1 MSAITVS
8 LRSLLAATPF
18 LGLGSPGC
26 EPDRPPAGALPPAY
40 TFNKITDPALLEVVE
55 AVKDWASLQVA
66 DAQKP
71 LYSRI
76 EVLHPVPIVQP
87 YGVGVF
93 QQEVRL
99 PVIFTTGPGW
109 ADLSLEQKE
118 EAAAQAFRDI
128 AQHLQSMDHER
139 AIEPT
144 LTIQTPEGMALAWI
158 NRLEPGGKYIHGDD

>member
-1 MSAITVS
+1 MTGS
-8 LRSLLAATPF
+8 LRSLLAAPL
-18 LGLGSPGC
+18 LGLAALGC
-26 EPDRPPAGALPPAY
+26 GPERPPATGALAPAY
-40 TFNKITDPALLEVVE
+40 TFNQITDPALLNVVE
-55 AVKDWASLQVA
+55 EVKNWASQQVA
-66 DAQKP
+66 ADQKP

-109 ADLSLEQKE
+109 DDLPLVKKE

-128 AQHLQSMDHER
+128 SEHLQGLDHEPR
-139 AIEPT
+139 LQPT
-144 LTIQTPEGMALAWI
+144 LTIQTPEGMELAWI
-158 NRLEPGGKYIHGDD
+158 NRLEPGGKNIHGDD